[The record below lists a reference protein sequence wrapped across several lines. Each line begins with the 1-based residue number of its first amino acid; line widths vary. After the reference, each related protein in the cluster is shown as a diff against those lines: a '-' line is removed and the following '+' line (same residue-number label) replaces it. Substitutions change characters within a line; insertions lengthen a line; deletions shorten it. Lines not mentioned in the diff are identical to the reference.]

1 MTQRSVQYLKTRFE
15 TADIPTQSDYQ
26 DLFDSFM
33 SLEASAAQVLNG
45 PIEAPQVS
53 AGVIKAGLK
62 TIHSSQTV
70 TPTGATQASALAVSA
85 DNILASA
92 EQNER
97 AIILSPLEPGRR
109 QIVMNSGTTAL
120 LVFPPSGQNFV
131 GSAAN
136 GAISIPTLTG
146 CEIPHY
152 ASAYGFIR

>member
-1 MTQRSVQYLKTRFE
+1 MTQRSVQYLKARFE

-26 DLFDSFM
+26 DVFDSFL
-33 SLEASAAQVLNG
+33 SLEASAEQTLNG
-45 PIEAPQVS
+45 KLNVPEVS
-53 AGVIKAGLK
+53 ANVFRSNTK
-62 TIHSSQTV
+62 TVHSHQTV

-97 AIILSPLEPGRR
+97 AIVLHSLEPGRR
-109 QIVMNSGTTAL
+109 QLVMNSGTTAL
-120 LVFPPSGQNFV
+120 LVFPPTGQNFV

-136 GAISIPTLTG
+136 GAISVPTLAG
-146 CEIPHY
+146 CLISHH

>member
-15 TADIPTQSDYQ
+15 SNDIPVQADYQ
-26 DLFDSFM
+26 DVFDSFL
-33 SLEASAAQVLNG
+33 SLEASASQTLSG
-45 PIEAPQVS
+45 PLSLPVMRVQT
-53 AGVIKAGLK
+53 K
-62 TIHSSQTV
+62 TVHSHQTV

-97 AIILSPLEPGRR
+97 AIVLKSLEPGRR
-109 QIVMNSGTTAL
+109 QLVMNSGTTAL
-120 LVFPPSGQNFV
+120 LVFPPTGQNFV

-146 CEIPHY
+146 CQVTHH

>member
-70 TPTGATQASALAVSA
+70 T
-85 DNILASA
+85 
-92 EQNER
+92 QNER

>member
-1 MTQRSVQYLKTRFE
+1 MTQRSVQYLKAKFE
-15 TADIPTQSDYQ
+15 TSDIPTQSDYQ
-26 DLFDSFM
+26 DVFDSFL
-33 SLEASAAQVLNG
+33 SLEASATQTLNG
-45 PIEAPQVS
+45 PLDVPSVS
-53 AGVIKAGLK
+53 AGVVRVGGK

-70 TPTGATQASALAVSA
+70 TPTGETQASALAVSA

-97 AIILSPLEPGRR
+97 AIVLNALEPGRR
-109 QIVMNSGTTAL
+109 QLVMNSGTTAL
-120 LVFPPSGQNFV
+120 LVFPPTGQNFV

-152 ASAYGFIR
+152 ASAFGFIR